1 MEYGIPL
8 YCPAANDSD
17 CYFIDKPAVKD
28 FVDGVLQK
36 YIPDHVAP
44 QFTDDERQEIV
55 TAMAYDPHMLNNP
68 RHFDIFAIKAVLK

>member
-1 MEYGIPL
+1 MQ
-8 YCPAANDSD
+8 
-17 CYFIDKPAVKD
+17 AVKD